1 MSYVCKTVQCY
12 IHNRNMYVC
21 VCIKFIAIVA
31 VEVF

>member
-1 MSYVCKTVQCY
+1 MSYVCKTV
-12 IHNRNMYVC
+12 HNRNMYMCLC